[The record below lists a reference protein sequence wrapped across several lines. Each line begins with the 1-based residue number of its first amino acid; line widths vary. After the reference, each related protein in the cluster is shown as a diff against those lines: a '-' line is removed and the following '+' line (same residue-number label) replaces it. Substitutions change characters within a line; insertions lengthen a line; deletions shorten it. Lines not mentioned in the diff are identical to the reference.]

1 MAWRLDVVPGS
12 VPGSQAVGDPAPS
25 GASTILA
32 EAPVI
37 IRQKLT
43 NVFTIPNDRQKV
55 NIFPGGR
62 AAKPRKNTVYIPCK
76 IFYK

>member
-55 NIFPGGR
+55 NIFPGGLR
-62 AAKPRKNTVYIPCK
+62 RQAQEKYGLHTLQDIL
-76 IFYK
+76 